1 MFWIKNTILL
11 LCDEAIVSYCY
22 WLAVIT
28 IWFHCSLTK
37 LLYASWFLSSVT
49 TTWPVK
55 NLSGGGTGVVICLEQ
70 DADMHMSQLMPLP
83 LTISCFSKIQI
94 GFTFLVPA
102 HPGSPGC
109 VCVCVLLRHGL
120 SAICNYAEKYLPL
133 QNLNIAC
140 KLCLLINIYFTESSS
155 SWGTENC
162 QQLLMISDWY
172 WTQCLRWASCMTIL
186 LQFYEFFKVHYRSA
200 KGRH

>member
-1 MFWIKNTILL
+1 MKCTQQFCCICLLNNHQLQRGLDCSMFWIKNTILL
-11 LCDEAIVSYCY
+11 LCDEAIVSYYY

-55 NLSGGGTGVVICLEQ
+55 NLSGGGTGVVICLEW
-70 DADMHMSQLMPLP
+70 DADMHMAQLMPLP

-94 GFTFLVPA
+94 RFTFLVPA

-109 VCVCVLLRHGL
+109 VCVCYYDMGCQPYVIMLRNICLYRTWTLLVNCFYWL
-120 SAICNYAEKYLPL
+120 IFILPSPVPVEARKTV
-133 QNLNIAC
+133 N
-140 KLCLLINIYFTESSS
+140 
-155 SWGTENC
+155 
-162 QQLLMISDWY
+162 
-172 WTQCLRWASCMTIL
+172 SC
-186 LQFYEFFKVHYRSA
+186 
-200 KGRH
+200 